1 MSSRSQSHAG
11 QRLAR
16 RTQQQR
22 RTLAT
27 PTRAKSCTLCCRR
40 RRPLAAS
47 NARLE
52 GLATQPGP
60 QGIQRAI
67 VMCARQHKLAQVAY
81 CRFERTL
88 TDGLKG
94 DRCTPPVFSIYKK
107 DTKVDESSMPH
118 NLEAVVLK
126 LDQLLRLWWVWC
138 NAVLWHY
145 YHRLR
150 PLFTFSWRWFCF
162 CNISGPHCMVYLSLV
177 RALK

>member
-60 QGIQRAI
+60 QGIRRAI

-81 CRFERTL
+81 CQFERTL

-126 LDQLLRLWWVWC
+126 LDQLLRLC
-138 NAVLWHY
+138 SI
-145 YHRLR
+145 
-150 PLFTFSWRWFCF
+150 FGTCSWRQLGCRVRFAGCRPSWLLLFVFC
-162 CNISGPHCMVYLSLV
+162 HL
-177 RALK
+177 